1 MKHIKNAPMK
11 NNLKDVFKSALYMV
25 ASTVAFAI
33 KLTIAIIK
41 ALVAS
46 VKTFAQAISN

>member
-25 ASTVAFAI
+25 ASLMAFTI
-33 KLTIAIIK
+33 KLTALIIRK
-41 ALVAS
+41 AFAGVKAVA
-46 VKTFAQAISN
+46 VTK